1 MLIRIGNLIIKELIQ
16 FGRDRL
22 LSTFILLAPAL
33 QLFLMAQS
41 VEQGVSEQATVVMD
55 LDRSRL
61 SRQLATGLENTEEL
75 DVRYYVDTTEE
86 MRRLLDGGQARLAVI
101 IPTGFGRGLADPAA
115 SQTVQLIAD
124 GTNTVA
130 AGVVLGAAGGV
141 VARFSADLAESY
153 GLVTPEYVDFRTNVR
168 FNPALD
174 FRDYT
179 IPAQLGFIV
188 YQVTLAVASLGL
200 AREREL
206 GTLEQLMVTPMRRLE
221 LTLGKGVP
229 AAGIGLVNFGAMWLV
244 GQLVFH
250 VPMNGSLL
258 LLTSLTVLF
267 VVTVV
272 GWGLFISA
280 ISRTQQQAILFV
292 FIQAMVDITFSGF
305 LVAVENMPPLLQL
318 ISRIVPLQHY
328 LVIIRSIMLKGAGW
342 QVLWPQVLAL
352 AILMVAVWSIALR
365 STARRLE

>member
-130 AGVVLGAAGGV
+130 
-141 VARFSADLAESY
+141 
-153 GLVTPEYVDFRTNVR
+153 
-168 FNPALD
+168 
-174 FRDYT
+174 
-179 IPAQLGFIV
+179 
-188 YQVTLAVASLGL
+188 
-200 AREREL
+200 
-206 GTLEQLMVTPMRRLE
+206 
-221 LTLGKGVP
+221 
-229 AAGIGLVNFGAMWLV
+229 
-244 GQLVFH
+244 
-250 VPMNGSLL
+250 
-258 LLTSLTVLF
+258 
-267 VVTVV
+267 
-272 GWGLFISA
+272 
-280 ISRTQQQAILFV
+280 
-292 FIQAMVDITFSGF
+292 
-305 LVAVENMPPLLQL
+305 
-318 ISRIVPLQHY
+318 
-328 LVIIRSIMLKGAGW
+328 
-342 QVLWPQVLAL
+342 
-352 AILMVAVWSIALR
+352 
-365 STARRLE
+365 

>member
-1 MLIRIGNLIIKELIQ
+1 MLIRIGNLIVKELIQ

-22 LSTFILLAPAL
+22 LSTFIFLAPAL

-41 VEQGVSEQATVVMD
+41 VERGINEQTTVVMD

-61 SRQLATGLENTEEL
+61 SRQLAAGLENSEEL
-75 DVRYYVDTTEE
+75 DVRYYVGTTEE
-86 MRRLLDGGQARLAVI
+86 VRHLLDGGQARLAVV
-101 IPTGFGRGLADPAA
+101 IPAGFGRGLADPT
-115 SQTVQLIAD
+115 SPQTVQLIAD

-130 AGVVLGAAGGV
+130 AGVVLGAASGV

-153 GLVTPEYVDFRTNVR
+153 SLVTPEFVDFRTNVR
-168 FNPALD
+168 FNPSLD

-206 GTLEQLMVTPMRRLE
+206 GTLEQLMVTPMHRLE

-229 AAGIGLVNFGAMWLV
+229 AVGIGLVNFGAMWLV
-244 GQLVFH
+244 GQQVFH

-258 LLTSLTVLF
+258 LLASLTTLF
-267 VVTVV
+267 IVTVV

-292 FIQAMVDITFSGF
+292 FIQAMVDIAFSGF

-328 LVIIRSIMLKGAGW
+328 LVIIRGVMLKGAGLEE
-342 QVLWPQVLAL
+342 LWPQVVAL
-352 AILMVAVWSIALR
+352 VVLMVGVWLIALR